1 LRVTADSII
10 TNWIIG
16 KYKNNS
22 DNIFYS
28 YDFESEVPGYGRLV
42 HQKTYT
48 VSTYSRAFRKMRES
62 NTLEKFG
69 YELEEVEHF
78 KSKVKGWKVKKQ
90 SLK

>member
-1 LRVTADSII
+1 MRVTADSII
-10 TNWIIG
+10 TDWIIG

-22 DNIFYS
+22 NNIFYS

-48 VSTYSRAFRKMRES
+48 VSTYSRAFRKMRQS
-62 NTLEKFG
+62 NTLDKFG

-78 KSKVKGWKVKKQ
+78 KSKVKGWKVKKL